1 MPKLSRG
8 DWEMMRN
15 QYHVAFTTWP
25 DDAFNDLMDTIYGP
39 PTGVKN
45 NPAADDTDALLI
57 GQVHA
62 EPPIQ
67 PAARESATST
77 AEPPIQPADED
88 PHT

>member
-1 MPKLSRG
+1 MPKLSRT
-8 DWEMMRN
+8 DWEMLRN

-25 DDAFNDLMDTIYGP
+25 DSAFNDLMDAIYGP
-39 PTGVKN
+39 AESKN

-67 PAARESATST
+67 PADKPVAARFPTNSPS
-77 AEPPIQPADED
+77 QPADDD